1 MFFFWAFWAVLYLKP
16 KCIRWANS
24 LKVLKGCLLQTQL
37 LIYLPSSLA
46 LFASIWGTCVEEIS
60 QDLSDVCLHCTGCS
74 SCMTEANQG
83 CQTSLKR
90 NDTYWYSH
98 YLHLLHCSTQP
109 TQMAHI
115 YFSCWESFRLFGLC
129 AKSICITQVSNLKTA
144 MIYCWDCR
152 VKVLIFL
159 LFFIFCGASYLVL
172 YDRWISRKLSNAYQ
186 GVITK
191 S

>member
-1 MFFFWAFWAVLYLKP
+1 MFFSGLSGQSYISSPNALDGRILSRFWRGLCYKLS
-16 KCIRWANS
+16 S
-24 LKVLKGCLLQTQL
+24 LFISRHPLLCLLL
-37 LIYLPSSLA
+37 SEA
-46 LFASIWGTCVEEIS
+46 LVWRRSVKN
-60 QDLSDVCLHCTGCS
+60 LSDVCLHCTGCS